1 MGIKGD
7 DAGKALSPVLGTC
20 SNMISVSEGK
30 RQKLRGAEE
39 VETACYSF

>member
-1 MGIKGD
+1 MMQRKPS
-7 DAGKALSPVLGTC
+7 LSPVRGTC
-20 SNMISVSEGK
+20 SHMFSVSEGK

>member
-20 SNMISVSEGK
+20 SNVISVSEGK
-30 RQKLRGAEE
+30 RQELMGAEE
-39 VETACYSF
+39 VETAYYPF